1 MIIGSALEPLL
12 TRYAAWLGMDYEGVL
27 VDRDEDPDQVRAIQ
41 IILRLERGTPPS
53 WHAALALAASGCAAL
68 CLDPRSEPG
77 GEWHEAVSAYC
88 RGHIRKV
95 TRRGRGAQW
104 EATAD
109 LPGITLAH
117 GRAGDTTEVRVL
129 LPGLVTEVD
138 RSVAKLQV
146 GGTDIPE
153 DEYPVIAAA
162 PEPRETTGPDGPE
175 ALASSHAP
183 ADPELVAGSEVPP
196 DSGDDAASPTSDGE
210 SALLTV
216 KVPEEGPA
224 AAMTAGKLMA
234 QAGHAGMIAA
244 ALLAASDQEALA
256 AWRAAGCPCRVTRV
270 PAPQWN
276 ALLEEVRDPARGWS
290 EHRLLAVRDAGFTEV
305 APGTV
310 TVVARFTR

>member
-1 MIIGSALEPLL
+1 MNIGSALEPLL
-12 TRYAAWLGMDYEGVL
+12 TRSAAWLGMDYDQVL
-27 VDRDEDPDQVRAIQ
+27 VDLDEDPDQVRAIQ
-41 IILRLERGTPPS
+41 IILRLERGAPPS

-77 GEWHEAVSAYC
+77 GEWHEAVNAYC

-109 LPGITLAH
+109 LPGITLTH
-117 GRAGDTTEVRVL
+117 GRADDVTEVRVL
-129 LPGLVTEVD
+129 VPGLVTEVD
-138 RSVAKLQV
+138 RSVTKLQV

-153 DEYPVIAAA
+153 DEYPVIVAAPSPTSAPDADGPELPVAAAA
-162 PEPRETTGPDGPE
+162 PRAAVDLE
-175 ALASSHAP
+175 A
-183 ADPELVAGSEVPP
+183 
-196 DSGDDAASPTSDGE
+196 DAAVDGAQTPE
-210 SALLTV
+210 GASALLTV

-244 ALLAASDQEALA
+244 ALLAASDQQALA
-256 AWRAAGCPCRVTRV
+256 AWRDAGCPCRVTRV
-270 PAPQWN
+270 PEPAWA
-276 ALLEEVRDPARGWS
+276 ALLEEVRDPARGWR

-305 APGTV
+305 PPGTV
-310 TVVARFTR
+310 TVVARFTM